1 MKPLFTSLGTLLLA
15 VLPWTSAFAGDEEV
29 TRLTLEHNDGTQS
42 HYVLTEKPEITFENE
57 HMVVTIGEV
66 PNKVERASLS
76 HFHFT
81 TAPMSAVENIS
92 ADDYMFSYLNN
103 VVKVRGNGV
112 TTLKVYDVNGRAV
125 MEAKASDGVITAD
138 MSELQ
143 SGVYVISV
151 AGKPAV
157 KVRVNN

>member
-1 MKPLFTSLGTLLLA
+1 
-15 VLPWTSAFAGDEEV
+15 
-29 TRLTLEHNDGTQS
+29 
-42 HYVLTEKPEITFENE
+42 
-57 HMVVTIGEV
+57 
-66 PNKVERASLS
+66 
-76 HFHFT
+76 
-81 TAPMSAVENIS
+81 MSAVENIS

-103 VVKVRGNGV
+103 VVKVRGNGI

-138 MSELQ
+138 MSDLQ
-143 SGVYVISV
+143 SGIYVISV